1 MEIEAQHAGNLFVNI
16 ESESK
21 SFASV
26 AFFLVA
32 LVSLPR
38 PASLAPVV
46 RTCSSVPLAV
56 LPGLA
61 LVVRAVALAVALAVV
76 LVVPLHSFSALRKG
90 LLRLFQEVVIE
101 QVPNLLQLNLNCYF
115 REVVTIFWTLLPR
128 RICLRIIRLS
138 LTTSI

>member
-1 MEIEAQHAGNLFVNI
+1 MEIETQHAGNLFVNI

-21 SFASV
+21 SVTSV
-26 AFFLVA
+26 VRFLIA

-38 PASLAPVV
+38 PVSLAPVV
-46 RTCSSVPLAV
+46 RTFPSVPLAA
-56 LPGLA
+56 LPRLV

-101 QVPNLLQLNLNCYF
+101 QVRSYLWVKPWGVLL
-115 REVVTIFWTLLPR
+115 
-128 RICLRIIRLS
+128 
-138 LTTSI
+138 